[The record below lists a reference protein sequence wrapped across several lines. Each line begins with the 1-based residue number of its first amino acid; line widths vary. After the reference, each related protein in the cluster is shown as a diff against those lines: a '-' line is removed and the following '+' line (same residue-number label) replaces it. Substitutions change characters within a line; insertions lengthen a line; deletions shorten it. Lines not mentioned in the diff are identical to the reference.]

1 MNKKGQMSFSEAPSK
16 VLTIGLIALISGAMV
31 ITLAALKQGQGVTSD
46 VSVANTSV
54 VNQTLNAGITSFGN
68 FTGQL
73 GTVGTMLGISLVL
86 VVILSVFGFGRGK
99 GGGL

>member
-1 MNKKGQMSFSEAPSK
+1 MVSFSEAPSA
-16 VLTIGLIALISGAMV
+16 VLSLGLMAIISAAVTIALIAFRNGSTDA
-31 ITLAALKQGQGVTSD
+31 T
-46 VSVANTSV
+46 ANTS
-54 VNQTLNAGITSFGN
+54 ITSGVTGISN

-99 GGGL
+99 GGL